1 MYRVNYDGQWCIVS
15 NISVEI
21 LSPSNL
27 SFHTRIT
34 PMAPPP
40 GYDSFRFPFSLLPL
54 FDFWEIWYKQDKSL
68 DIVRLLTYRD
78 FWIPNNIFF
87 FLFYIFSETKRSSVL
102 WRIWQIY
109 EYSFL
114 YYDLESELNE
124 HLFWFL
130 KKIKSKKIK
139 IKRLTTWRLFSFI
152 ITEAKKAALL
162 FILFFIGSV
171 S

>member
-1 MYRVNYDGQWCIVS
+1 MVIWFVS
-15 NISVEI
+15 NISAEI

-87 FLFYIFSETKRSSVL
+87 FFFYIFSETKRSSVL

-130 KKIKSKKIK
+130 KKNKIQKNKNKKSDNMKIIFFYYHRSQK
-139 IKRLTTWRLFSFI
+139 GSFVVYPIFYRFS
-152 ITEAKKAALL
+152 
-162 FILFFIGSV
+162 
-171 S
+171 